1 MTDRRRTRRLGRLR
15 RAFAL
20 AAGLALLAQVAPGA
34 AQTTQQKLEDAESQ
48 LKRIQA
54 QLEVQQDRLA
64 ALRAEVDSL
73 TKQILQA
80 IAQRDQLQDQI
91 DATNKVIKR
100 KGKRVQALQ
109 DRLGA
114 RARDVY
120 IQGPAGVL
128 EFVLEA
134 SSLSDL
140 SDRVNFLEVLNESD
154 SSVAVGIEVEREEL
168 GRFED
173 DLKGYLEEQR
183 VILEKFKEQ
192 KEQLD
197 AKFVQQ
203 VKIEQAIAA
212 KRAEAEETVK
222 DLKAQIRRELLA
234 ALAVSTAS
242 SGIKLKPGQGL
253 LQHCPVDSPRSYI
266 DDFGFPRVG
275 HTHQGNDVF
284 APHGT
289 PIRAPFAGR
298 ADEGSNG
305 LGGLT
310 VNVYSPDGTYVYNAH
325 MSAYAGVDGDQVQ
338 PGDLIG
344 YVGNTGNAV
353 GTPPHDHFELHPG
366 GGSAISPYAHL
377 NLVCGINGAG

>member
-1 MTDRRRTRRLGRLR
+1 M
-15 RAFAL
+15 
-20 AAGLALLAQVAPGA
+20 APGS
-34 AQTTQQKLEDAESQ
+34 AQTTQQKLEEAQRQ
-48 LKRIQA
+48 LERIQG
-54 QLEVQQDRLA
+54 QLEVQQERLA
-64 ALRAEVDSL
+64 ALRAEIEGL

-80 IAQRDQLQDQI
+80 LAQRDQLQDQI
-91 DATNKVIKR
+91 DATNKVITR
-100 KGKRVQALQ
+100 KGKRVEVLQ
-109 DRLGA
+109 ERLGA

-134 SSLSDL
+134 NSLADL
-140 SDRVNFLEVLNESD
+140 SDRVSFLEVLNESD
-154 SSVAVGIEVEREEL
+154 ASVAVGIEVEREEL

-173 DLKGYLEEQR
+173 DLEGYLEEQK
-183 VILEKFKEQ
+183 VILERFKEQ
-192 KEQLD
+192 KEELD
-197 AKFVQQ
+197 GKFALQVQIQ
-203 VKIEQAIAA
+203 QAIEA
-212 KRAEAEETVK
+212 KYAEAEEAVK

-234 ALAVSTAS
+234 ALAVQSSS

-253 LQHCPVDSPRSYI
+253 LQHCPVDAPRSYI

-310 VNVYSPDGTYVYNAH
+310 VNVYAPDGTYVYNAH
-325 MSAYAGVDGDQVQ
+325 MSAYAGVDGQQVQ

-344 YVGNTGNAV
+344 YVGTSGNAA

-377 NLVCGINGAG
+377 NLVCGVNGGG